1 MGRAKRK
8 WTREAIE
15 EALHQNARVNAT
27 PAALEETTEKR
38 KRQRR
43 RGSKKRNLLKEL
55 EALSVVGPEAVVP
68 AANAVQVQ
76 TIPQDPTTL
85 EQEGKQEEDDPA
97 EHQQLFDAAYAAGL
111 RQAAPE
117 TEPHVTNASS
127 DDRAAAICARN
138 AMQQHARRANMTAHK
153 RNAGGLKTGSD
164 KEPGEPN

>member
-15 EALHQNARVNAT
+15 EALRQNARVNAT

-43 RGSKKRNLLKEL
+43 RASKKRNLLKEV
-55 EALSVVGPEAVVP
+55 EALSVVGSESVVP

-85 EQEGKQEEDDPA
+85 EQEGKQEEEDPA
-97 EHQQLFDAAYAAGL
+97 DHQRQFDAAYAAGL

-117 TEPHVTNASS
+117 TEPQVTHPSS
-127 DDRAAAICARN
+127 ADRAAAKRARN
-138 AMQQHARRANMTAHK
+138 ADQQRARRANMTTSQTE
-153 RNAGGLKTGSD
+153 RRRGKTGSG
-164 KEPGEPN
+164 KEPEELD